1 MIASGVGQ
9 SNMWY
14 ASAWYMLKDEEQKVE
29 QRRFSV
35 DQFRAGMV
43 ALSQVVTVAI

>member
-1 MIASGVGQ
+1 MIASGMGQ

-29 QRRFSV
+29 QEDFQWTSLGPAWLRCHK
-35 DQFRAGMV
+35 
-43 ALSQVVTVAI
+43 L